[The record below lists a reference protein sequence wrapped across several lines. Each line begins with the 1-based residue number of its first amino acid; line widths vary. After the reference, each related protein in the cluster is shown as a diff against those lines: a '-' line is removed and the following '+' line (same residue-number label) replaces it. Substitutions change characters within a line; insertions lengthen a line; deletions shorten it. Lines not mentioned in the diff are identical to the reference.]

1 MKVARTVL
9 AVFLIVASTINGY
22 SQKKYRKMNE
32 KVVKIETSMGDV
44 VVKLYNET
52 PQHRDNFIKLVK
64 EKFYDGV
71 IFHRVIKDFMIQAG
85 DPDSKNPVAGK
96 QYGMGDPG
104 YTVPAEINLKYIH
117 KKGALSAARTA
128 DQVNPERRSSGS
140 QFYIVQG
147 KSVTDQQLD
156 QVELSIS
163 QQPLQK
169 MFNDMLDQE
178 ENKLKKQGVKIDYDA
193 LINEVRKKVLAQWET
208 MEKFKY
214 TPGQREAYKTIGGT
228 PFLDGQYTVF
238 GEVIEGLEV
247 VDKIAAVETASADRP
262 KTDVFVKKMTLLN

>member
-9 AVFLIVASTINGY
+9 TVFLIVASAINGY

-32 KVVKIETSMGDV
+32 KVVKIETSMGNV

-52 PQHRDNFIKLVK
+52 PQHRDNFIKLIK

-71 IFHRVIKDFMIQAG
+71 IFHRVIKDFMIQTG
-85 DPDSKNPVAGK
+85 DPDSKNPVAET

-104 YTVPAEINLKYIH
+104 YTIPAEINLKYIH

-140 QFYIVQG
+140 QFYLVQG
-147 KSVTDQQLD
+147 RTITDQQLN

-169 MFNDMLDQE
+169 MFNDMLGEE
-178 ENKLKKQGVKIDYDA
+178 ENRLKKQGIKIDYDA
-193 LINEVRKKVLAQWET
+193 LINEVRKKVLTQWET
-208 MEKFKY
+208 MKKFKY
-214 TPGQREAYKTIGGT
+214 TPEQRETYKTIGGT

-238 GEVIEGLEV
+238 GEVLEGLDV
-247 VDKIAAVETASADRP
+247 IDKIANVETASADRP
-262 KTDVFVKKMTLLN
+262 KTDVFVKKITLLN